1 MTANEGQFGRGFT
14 AIELEATTSGRG
26 WGSAA
31 DGGILEPGSGGVR
44 GGLQRVYQRLKQPAV
59 LLGIAGAL
67 LILLVAA
74 AAYSTGRRSG
84 RLQVSG
90 CAGLTAPALQGDTVA
105 PEGSIEGSFEALH
118 DYRGRPRSVTAAG
131 GLVAADNG
139 RCSEIGAAVL
149 REGGNAVDAA
159 IATALCQGVLNP
171 QASGAGGGHFM
182 LIRLPNGTAE
192 CIDAREFAPGAAN
205 ETMFVDRPDASI
217 SGGLA
222 VAVPLELRGMWTA
235 HHRHGRLPW
244 KRLFQPAIKLAA
256 SGFPAHPYLV
266 ATLSGESQ
274 IAALSQWPAIRD
286 TFLIRQG
293 SKWRGPRVNE
303 TCCKRPQLAA
313 LLQDVAEEGPDVLY
327 VGKYAEQL
335 AADIQAAGG
344 VITTV
349 DLASA
354 APVISQPLRRHI
366 WGLDWIGAP
375 PPSSSAAVLA
385 ALEILAGYEQPLAGS
400 GSVGVHRMTE
410 ALKHAF
416 ALRMSL
422 GDPGPTP
429 ELPFVD
435 LSAILSALNSS
446 DFIDSLR
453 SSISDSGTLPFSAY
467 GGAFNITTVGAHP
480 EDHGTSHLSVVDAD
494 RMAVAMTTTINTGF
508 GSKVLSPSTGLLLNN
523 QMDDFSTPGQPNVYG
538 IAPSKANF
546 IRPRKKPFSSMSPLI
561 AERNGSLVLAIGA
574 SGGPRIISAVL
585 QACVRLVAYG
595 EGLFPAV
602 ANPRLHHQLTPNL
615 LYVEDWN
622 ATGVAFKYDADT
634 AELLATRGHNV
645 SSTAWG
651 AVTQAILVDADT
663 GELHGV
669 SDPRKDGA
677 PAAA

>member
-256 SGFPAHPYLV
+256 SGFPAHPYL
-266 ATLSGESQ
+266 G
-274 IAALSQWPAIRD
+274 ALFA
-286 TFLIRQG
+286 
-293 SKWRGPRVNE
+293 
-303 TCCKRPQLAA
+303 AA
-313 LLQDVAEEGPDVLY
+313 LLP
-327 VGKYAEQL
+327 
-335 AADIQAAGG
+335 
-344 VITTV
+344 
-349 DLASA
+349 
-354 APVISQPLRRHI
+354 PLPQM
-366 WGLDWIGAP
+366 L
-375 PPSSSAAVLA
+375 SL
-385 ALEILAGYEQPLAGS
+385 LPL
-400 GSVGVHRMTE
+400 
-410 ALKHAF
+410 
-416 ALRMSL
+416 
-422 GDPGPTP
+422 
-429 ELPFVD
+429 
-435 LSAILSALNSS
+435 
-446 DFIDSLR
+446 
-453 SSISDSGTLPFSAY
+453 
-467 GGAFNITTVGAHP
+467 
-480 EDHGTSHLSVVDAD
+480 
-494 RMAVAMTTTINTGF
+494 
-508 GSKVLSPSTGLLLNN
+508 
-523 QMDDFSTPGQPNVYG
+523 
-538 IAPSKANF
+538 
-546 IRPRKKPFSSMSPLI
+546 
-561 AERNGSLVLAIGA
+561 NG
-574 SGGPRIISAVL
+574 
-585 QACVRLVAYG
+585 
-595 EGLFPAV
+595 
-602 ANPRLHHQLTPNL
+602 
-615 LYVEDWN
+615 
-622 ATGVAFKYDADT
+622 
-634 AELLATRGHNV
+634 
-645 SSTAWG
+645 
-651 AVTQAILVDADT
+651 
-663 GELHGV
+663 
-669 SDPRKDGA
+669 
-677 PAAA
+677 